1 MHDSPRLG
9 PCHLHSVLFLPG
21 GAELN
26 SFITAQQHKN
36 SETAVQDFF
45 QQLARPQCRAAN
57 VNKPGHN
64 WTNLLNWMWWRGFPP
79 LLSGMLES
87 VQAGCQ
93 FGSLFVLT
101 PNQPVTD
108 SPECHFFCLFFCLL
122 SFLTQSH
129 GDHWPSRQWSWYGE
143 NQLMSSWTRS
153 PNRHCN
159 VSLALIQVS
168 FQQPDLKLKD
178 VFFFLFH
185 YMKAV
190 ITKVLSC
197 HRLHSAGVI
206 MEDVITWLRRA
217 AVIPRSGHKSEAE
230 WFVAAGQSSCGK
242 RQMWDSGSI
251 WAKPHWCQQ
260 TDRRWRHIRDQQHPE
275 NSWSEP
281 EGGADSRL
289 AAASC

>member
-1 MHDSPRLG
+1 M
-9 PCHLHSVLFLPG
+9 
-21 GAELN
+21 
-26 SFITAQQHKN
+26 
-36 SETAVQDFF
+36 
-45 QQLARPQCRAAN
+45 
-57 VNKPGHN
+57 
-64 WTNLLNWMWWRGFPP
+64 
-79 LLSGMLES
+79 
-87 VQAGCQ
+87 
-93 FGSLFVLT
+93 
-101 PNQPVTD
+101 
-108 SPECHFFCLFFCLL
+108 

-129 GDHWPSRQWSWYGE
+129 GDDWPSRQWSWYGE
-143 NQLMSSWTRS
+143 IQLMSSWTRS

-168 FQQPDLKLKD
+168 FKQPDLKLKD

-190 ITKVLSC
+190 ITKVLLC
-197 HRLHSAGVI
+197 HRLHSAVVI
-206 MEDVITWLRRA
+206 MEDVITWRRRP

-289 AAASC
+289 AAASCQHVETWNYLKHEPVRKNKRHLINWSRLIGEIMEVDVLRVCSKLWVQSLNIEELLFFLWKQQV